1 MSRIICIGTRDEVCH
16 ELKSSDDEHVH
27 FESRANLVDGV
38 LSDVVHAV
46 VADLCEAQNYQG
58 DEEPE
63 LKDSIADRELFGC
76 IQFTVLHIFRRQCW
90 FAIELRNVVQT
101 VQCLCL

>member
-46 VADLCEAQNYQG
+46 VADLC
-58 DEEPE
+58 
-63 LKDSIADRELFGC
+63 
-76 IQFTVLHIFRRQCW
+76 
-90 FAIELRNVVQT
+90 
-101 VQCLCL
+101 